1 MSTLTYSRNAAAYRK
16 TSVTTTSKERLVP
29 LLYEHLLIN
38 LKRADRQIRA
48 RDLEGKA
55 ESLGRAT
62 EIVYELL
69 SALDF
74 ERGGEIAHRLASLY
88 AYFLKEIRSVSVK
101 LDVARLGQM
110 TEMIEELHE
119 TWREAA
125 RIVESNGGAAPGS

>member
-16 TSVTTTSKERLVP
+16 TAVTTSSKERLVP

-48 RDLEGKA
+48 QDLEGKG

-74 ERGGEIAHRLASLY
+74 DQGGEIANRLASLY
-88 AYFLKEIRSVSVK
+88 AYFLQELRTVSRK

-110 TEMIEELHE
+110 VEMIEELHE
-119 TWREAA
+119 TWLEAA
-125 RIVESNGGAAPGS
+125 RIVEANPDVGV